1 MQFRSVWFGNAHGLA
16 PFLVWKCL
24 QFRSVFGLETLA
36 VSPPF
41 GLEIPSF
48 FAPFGLEMLAFL
60 SVFGLEMDKFYC
72 VFALDLQI
80 IVLTLQKLGG
90 TQPYEN
96 KFSWPSL
103 ALTLH
108 SSCTIITKSKAYV

>member
-1 MQFRSVWFGNAHGLA
+1 
-16 PFLVWKCL
+16 
-24 QFRSVFGLETLA
+24 
-36 VSPPF
+36 
-41 GLEIPSF
+41 
-48 FAPFGLEMLAFL
+48 MLAFL
-60 SVFGLEMDKFYC
+60 SVFGLEMDRFYC

-90 TQPYEN
+90 TRPYENKFSWPSLALTLQKLGGTRPYEN

>member
-1 MQFRSVWFGNAHGLA
+1 M
-16 PFLVWKCL
+16 

-48 FAPFGLEMLAFL
+48 LAPFGLEMLAFL

-90 TQPYEN
+90 TRPSEN

-103 ALTLH
+103 ALSINETMH
-108 SSCTIITKSKAYV
+108 KATALSHRPGDFRAISV

>member
-1 MQFRSVWFGNAHGLA
+1 M
-16 PFLVWKCL
+16 
-24 QFRSVFGLETLA
+24 LA

-48 FAPFGLEMLAFL
+48 LAPFGLEMLAFL

-90 TQPYEN
+90 TRPSEN